1 MTHGVDLGRRGFFRR
16 QSSDAIRP
24 PWVREDIDFTELC
37 SRCDACIKVCETQI
51 ISRGDGGFPE
61 VNFTKDECTF
71 CEKCVSACPEP
82 IFDLSQAAPWGLK
95 AEINPTCLTQTGIWC
110 QSCKDA
116 CEPRAIGFVMAV
128 GQVPKP
134 VINIDACTGCG
145 ACVSPC
151 PADAIKVKKPST

>member
-1 MTHGVDLGRRGFFRR
+1 VTQGIDQGRRRFFRR
-16 QSSDAIRP
+16 QTSDALRP
-24 PWVREDIDFTELC
+24 PWVKADIDFTDLC

-61 VNFTKDECTF
+61 VNFNQDECTF

-82 IFDLSQAAPWGLK
+82 IFDLNQAAPWAIK
-95 AEINPTCLTQTGIWC
+95 AEISSACLTHNGIWC

-116 CEPRAIGFVMAV
+116 CEPRAISFVMAV

-134 VINIDACTGCG
+134 QINIQACTGCG

-151 PADAIKVKKPST
+151 PADAIKVVKPD